1 MAERNVPHIQWLNA
15 VGVFALTSTSNGP
28 FKLPKCSWTDSHWVL
43 RGMVGMLVLPE
54 VWLNRLQ
61 SQKLPHC
68 KEVYQVIQS
77 DQTSSPIVWRSPFQP
92 SKDHLTILQR
102 SPRNASYIVAWWFQ
116 IFWNWNPWKVEGN
129 WIRDGSVPK
138 KSPFKLWTSFFLV
151 KTHVYCQ
158 QTIKRWSTTCDAIP
172 FGRGETLFF

>member
-116 IFWNWNPWKVEGN
+116 IFGFGTPESWGN
-129 WIRDGSVPK
+129 LDTRRISVSK
-138 KSPFKLWTSFFLV
+138 RSPFKLWTVIFLV
-151 KTHVYCQ
+151 KHIFWLPTNH
-158 QTIKRWSTTCDAIP
+158 
-172 FGRGETLFF
+172 